1 MLSKA
6 KVGEYF
12 GTDSSLTRKVS
23 MEFLNQFNFE
33 KVEID
38 DVMRIVMN
46 SYSLPKETQQI
57 ERIIGD
63 LSLRLLG
70 KYGF

>member
-46 SYSLPKETQQI
+46 SYSLPK
-57 ERIIGD
+57 
-63 LSLRLLG
+63 
-70 KYGF
+70 